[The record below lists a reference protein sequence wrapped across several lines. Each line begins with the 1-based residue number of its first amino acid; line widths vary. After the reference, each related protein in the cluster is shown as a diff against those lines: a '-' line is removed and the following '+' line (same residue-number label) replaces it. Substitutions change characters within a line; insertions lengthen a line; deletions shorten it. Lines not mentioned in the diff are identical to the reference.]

1 MDVLR
6 MLNPKLGTLLTAAE
20 LGSFTRAAA
29 ALNLTQPA
37 VSHHISQLEQQL
49 GVTLFVR
56 AKGKISLTPEG
67 EIVVQYVRRM
77 KALEQQLLDD
87 LQSADRRLTRL
98 RVGITHTAESN
109 LITEV
114 LAKFGQEN
122 DGVSITITTDTIK
135 NLYDAMEH
143 FELDLAVVDST
154 VPSADLNALLLDTD
168 CIMCV
173 LSNNNPLSRHAMV
186 TLEDLKKER
195 MILRLPSSATRK
207 LFEAHLLSL
216 GMSIDAFDVAMEVD
230 NIATIKDLIRK
241 DLGGSRLTKA
251 STLFVTIVMA
261 ARAQYAAIEDFSN
274 RVWARVLPLASSLL
288 RKLKSD
294 GLVTTYLQGESG
306 GPPRKYYKLTQ
317 LGLEHY
323 LEDRAEYLRFAHTV
337 EKLLEGN
344 DNDKA

>member
-1 MDVLR
+1 MID
-6 MLNPKLGTLLTAAE
+6 PKLLSLLEVCET
-20 LGSFTRAAA
+20 GNFTRAAEH
-29 ALNLTQPA
+29 LSLTQPA
-37 VSHHISQLEQQL
+37 VSQHIRALEQEL
-49 GVTLFVR
+49 GVRIFERASNTLHTTR
-56 AKGKISLTPEG
+56 EG
-67 EIVVQYVRRM
+67 EIVVKYAKRM
-77 KALEQQLLDD
+77 MALQRNMLAELTSERQQIA
-87 LQSADRRLTRL
+87 SLT
-98 RVGITHTAESN
+98 VGITHTAESN

-173 LSNNNPLSRHAMV
+173 LSNNNPLSRHAMI

-241 DLGGSRLTKA
+241 DLGVSIL
-251 STLFVTIVMA
+251 
-261 ARAQYAAIEDFSN
+261 ARSACMDE
-274 RVWARVLPLASSLL
+274 L
-288 RKLKSD
+288 RK
-294 GLVTTYLQGESG
+294 G
-306 GPPRKYYKLTQ
+306 KLTALPIENLSMVRQMNLVYRKDFPHMELLYEILRLYHDTAMQ
-317 LGLEHY
+317 LQ
-323 LEDRAEYLRFAHTV
+323 
-337 EKLLEGN
+337 
-344 DNDKA
+344 

>member
-1 MDVLR
+1 MHPGAHITGKLR
-6 MLNPKLGTLLTAAE
+6 QNGGAGLRRPVQRG
-20 LGSFTRAAA
+20 
-29 ALNLTQPA
+29 
-37 VSHHISQLEQQL
+37 
-49 GVTLFVR
+49 
-56 AKGKISLTPEG
+56 GKHSVHSLSADKIQLTPDG

-77 KALEQQLLDD
+77 KALEQQMMQELK
-87 LQSADRRLTRL
+87 SSDRRLTRL

-114 LAKFGQEN
+114 LAKFGREN

-154 VPSADLNALLLDTD
+154 VPSPDLNALMLDTD
-168 CIMCV
+168 CIVCV

-207 LFEAHLLSL
+207 LFEALLLSL

-241 DLGGSRLTKA
+241 DLGVSIL
-251 STLFVTIVMA
+251 
-261 ARAQYAAIEDFSN
+261 ARSACMDE
-274 RVWARVLPLASSLL
+274 L
-288 RKLKSD
+288 RK
-294 GLVTTYLQGESG
+294 G
-306 GPPRKYYKLTQ
+306 KLTALPIENLSMVRQMNLIYRKDFQHMELLYEILRLYHDTAMQ
-317 LGLEHY
+317 LQ
-323 LEDRAEYLRFAHTV
+323 
-337 EKLLEGN
+337 
-344 DNDKA
+344 

>member
-1 MDVLR
+1 MID
-6 MLNPKLGTLLTAAE
+6 PKLVSLLEVCET
-20 LGSFTRAAA
+20 GNFTRAAEH
-29 ALNLTQPA
+29 LSLTQPA
-37 VSHHISQLEQQL
+37 VSQHIRALEQEL
-49 GVTLFVR
+49 DVRIFERSNNTLHTTR
-56 AKGKISLTPEG
+56 EG
-67 EIVVQYVRRM
+67 EIVVKYAKRM
-77 KALEQQLLDD
+77 MALQRNMLAELTSEREQIA
-87 LQSADRRLTRL
+87 SLT
-98 RVGITHTAESN
+98 VGITHTAESN

-241 DLGGSRLTKA
+241 DLGVSIL
-251 STLFVTIVMA
+251 
-261 ARAQYAAIEDFSN
+261 ARSACMDE
-274 RVWARVLPLASSLL
+274 L
-288 RKLKSD
+288 RK
-294 GLVTTYLQGESG
+294 G
-306 GPPRKYYKLTQ
+306 KLTALPIENLSMVRQMNLVYRKDFPHMELLYEILRLYHDTAMQ
-317 LGLEHY
+317 LQ
-323 LEDRAEYLRFAHTV
+323 
-337 EKLLEGN
+337 
-344 DNDKA
+344 

>member
-29 ALNLTQPA
+29 ALSLTQPA

-216 GMSIDAFDVAMEVD
+216 GMSIDAFDMAMEVD

-241 DLGGSRLTKA
+241 DLGVSIL
-251 STLFVTIVMA
+251 
-261 ARAQYAAIEDFSN
+261 ARSACMDE
-274 RVWARVLPLASSLL
+274 L
-288 RKLKSD
+288 RK
-294 GLVTTYLQGESG
+294 G
-306 GPPRKYYKLTQ
+306 KLTALPIENLSMVRQMNLVYRKDFPHMELLYEILRLYHDTAMQ
-317 LGLEHY
+317 LQ
-323 LEDRAEYLRFAHTV
+323 
-337 EKLLEGN
+337 
-344 DNDKA
+344 

>member
-1 MDVLR
+1 MIPDLSPIFSRYESLR
-6 MLNPKLGTLLTAAE
+6 AEADALFARVRETQPGCVTCKEGCSDCCHAVFDLSLVEAMSLNRAFEAAFAHGPE
-20 LGSFTRAAA
+20 RSAILTRASE
-29 ALNLTQPA
+29 T
-37 VSHHISQLEQQL
+37 
-49 GVTLFVR
+49 
-56 AKGKISLTPEG
+56 
-67 EIVVQYVRRM
+67 
-77 KALEQQLLDD
+77 
-87 LQSADRRLTRL
+87 DRRLTRL

-114 LAKFGQEN
+114 LAKFGREN

-154 VPSADLNALLLDTD
+154 VPSPDLNALMLDTD
-168 CIMCV
+168 CIVCV

-241 DLGGSRLTKA
+241 DLGVSIL
-251 STLFVTIVMA
+251 
-261 ARAQYAAIEDFSN
+261 ARSACMDE
-274 RVWARVLPLASSLL
+274 L
-288 RKLKSD
+288 RK
-294 GLVTTYLQGESG
+294 G
-306 GPPRKYYKLTQ
+306 KLTALPIENLSMVRQMNLVYRKDFQHMELLYEILRLYHDTAMQ
-317 LGLEHY
+317 LQ
-323 LEDRAEYLRFAHTV
+323 
-337 EKLLEGN
+337 
-344 DNDKA
+344 

>member
-6 MLNPKLGTLLTAAE
+6 MLNPKFGTLLTAAE

-29 ALNLTQPA
+29 ALNFTQPA
-37 VSHHISQLEQQL
+37 VSHQISQLERQL

-56 AKGKISLTPEG
+56 TKGKISLTPEG

-186 TLEDLKKER
+186 TLEDLQKER

-216 GMSIDAFDVAMEVD
+216 GMSI
-230 NIATIKDLIRK
+230 KDLIRK
-241 DLGGSRLTKA
+241 DLGVSIL
-251 STLFVTIVMA
+251 
-261 ARAQYAAIEDFSN
+261 ARSACMDE
-274 RVWARVLPLASSLL
+274 L
-288 RKLKSD
+288 RK
-294 GLVTTYLQGESG
+294 G
-306 GPPRKYYKLTQ
+306 KLTALPIENLSMVRQ
-317 LGLEHY
+317 MNLVYRKDFPHMELLYEI
-323 LEDRAEYLRFAHTV
+323 LRLYHDTAMH
-337 EKLLEGN
+337 LQ
-344 DNDKA
+344 

>member
-1 MDVLR
+1 MFRMDVYP
-6 MLNPKLGTLLTAAE
+6 MLNPKLSTLLTAAE

-37 VSHHISQLEQQL
+37 VSHHISQLEQQML
-49 GVTLFVR
+49 G
-56 AKGKISLTPEG
+56 
-67 EIVVQYVRRM
+67 
-77 KALEQQLLDD
+77 D
-87 LQSADRRLTRL
+87 LKSADRRLTRL

-114 LAKFGQEN
+114 LTKFGQEN
-122 DGVSITITTDTIK
+122 NGVSITITTGTIK

-195 MILRLPSSATRK
+195 MILCLPSSATRK

-241 DLGGSRLTKA
+241 DLGVSIL
-251 STLFVTIVMA
+251 
-261 ARAQYAAIEDFSN
+261 ARSACMDK
-274 RVWARVLPLASSLL
+274 L
-288 RKLKSD
+288 RK
-294 GLVTTYLQGESG
+294 G
-306 GPPRKYYKLTQ
+306 KLTALPIENLSMARQ
-317 LGLEHY
+317 MNLVYRKDFPHMELLYEILRLYHDTAMH
-323 LEDRAEYLRFAHTV
+323 LQSDTKTPKEYSFGV
-337 EKLLEGN
+337 FCNLLFSPLSVRRTECV
-344 DNDKA
+344 

>member
-6 MLNPKLGTLLTAAE
+6 MLNPKFGTLLTAAE

-29 ALNLTQPA
+29 ALNFTQPA
-37 VSHHISQLEQQL
+37 VSHQISQLEQQL

-77 KALEQQLLDD
+77 KALEQQMLDD

-241 DLGGSRLTKA
+241 DLGVSIL
-251 STLFVTIVMA
+251 
-261 ARAQYAAIEDFSN
+261 ARSACMDE
-274 RVWARVLPLASSLL
+274 L
-288 RKLKSD
+288 RK
-294 GLVTTYLQGESG
+294 G
-306 GPPRKYYKLTQ
+306 KLTALPIENLSMVRQMNLVYRKDFPHMELLYEILRLYHDTAMQ
-317 LGLEHY
+317 LQ
-323 LEDRAEYLRFAHTV
+323 
-337 EKLLEGN
+337 
-344 DNDKA
+344 